1 MYFELGNEMKSAG
14 CLKTEINYRKYDF
27 EKNGFKN
34 TLESAGCVRF
44 IKKFQMYVI
53 MTHKLTYTDL
63 P

>member
-1 MYFELGNEMKSAG
+1 MKSAA
-14 CLKTEINYRKYDF
+14 CLKTESNCRKYDF
-27 EKNGFKN
+27 EKDGFKN

-44 IKKFQMYVI
+44 IKKYVI

>member
-1 MYFELGNEMKSAG
+1 MKSAG